1 MPDVRILK
9 KEPCLF
15 SQRVLVAAIEK
26 GIEFESVLIDTAN
39 KPEWFLELSPYGKV
53 PVLQHGDSVV
63 FESSIILEYLDEA
76 FPGVPMMPSAPLA
89 RARARFWIDF
99 ANSRLHPCF
108 MDLLKAPAASFA
120 RAVTAFEDA
129 LSGIEAELAS
139 SDMPSPYFMGPA
151 FSLVDATF
159 GPAFERF
166 SVLPI
171 HRSYTVPD
179 RFERVLSWMRALEAR
194 PSLVRTACTLERHLA
209 NTKRYLP
216 EELRAGRVAA

>member
-1 MPDVRILK
+1 MPDVRIFR

-26 GIEFESVLIDTAN
+26 GIGFESVLIDTAN
-39 KPEWFLELSPYGKV
+39 KPEWFLKLSPYGKV

-76 FPGVPMMPSAPLA
+76 FPGVPMMPSAPLQ
-89 RARARFWIDF
+89 RAHARFWIDF
-99 ANSRLHPCF
+99 ANARLHPCF
-108 MDLLKAPAASFA
+108 MDLLKAPAASIA

-129 LSGIEAELAS
+129 LSMIEAELAS
-139 SDMPSPYFMGPA
+139 RNMPSPYFTGPA
-151 FSLVDATF
+151 FSLVDAAY

-171 HRSYTVPD
+171 HRRYAVPD
-179 RFERVLSWMRALEAR
+179 RFERVLAWMRALAAR

-209 NTKRYLP
+209 NTRRYLP